1 MQGFYTYEKSPDTSI
16 EKITANVMKSIQRFN
31 TLLHFNLYLIEST
44 CRYVI
49 EYTNVLQNLRTR
61 KVTQQELSKR
71 ILENPI
77 IHFISHSDAVQ
88 QSRKVELFD
97 NKIDSDIFKKYFFQ
111 LKDKESYKK
120 YIQLDNQDTKDD
132 YYILL
137 ELYNHIICADKD
149 FDNMMEDIFPEW
161 NDDKHHIKSLV
172 ADTLKQLAQKGTADI
187 ETGINKSDI
196 EYTKLMVERYI
207 HHHDE
212 MLAHIKA
219 RLNNWDEE
227 RLAEVDLIILLMGV
241 CEFLYQPE
249 IPVKVTINEYL
260 EIAKN
265 YSTPKS
271 SEFINGI
278 LDKVLKDLR
287 DKNLVVKSG
296 RGLIEN

>member
-1 MQGFYTYEKSPDTSI
+1 MQGFYMYEKSPDFTV
-16 EKITANVMKSIQRFN
+16 EKITAHVLNSVNRFN
-31 TLLHFNLYLIEST
+31 TLLHFNLYLIENT

-49 EYTNVLQNLRTR
+49 DYTDTLRSLRTR
-61 KVTQQELSKR
+61 KVNDYELSRR

-77 IHFISHSDAVQ
+77 TQFIAHSATIKK
-88 QSRKVELFD
+88 SRKTEHFD
-97 NKIDSDIFKKYFFQ
+97 QKIDPDLFRNYFLK
-111 LKDKESYKK
+111 LKDKDSYRK
-120 YIQLDNQDTKDD
+120 YIQLITNDSKDD

-137 ELYNHIICADKD
+137 ELYHHIILADED

-161 NDDKHHIKSLV
+161 NDDKHHIKSIV
-172 ADTLKQLAQKGTADI
+172 ADILKQVSQSGTADV
-187 ETGINKSDI
+187 ESGINASDKQ
-196 EYTKLMVERYI
+196 YAAQMVDRYI

-212 MLAHIKA
+212 MLEHIKK

-227 RLAEVDLIILLMGV
+227 RLAEIDLIILLMGV
-241 CEFLYQPE
+241 CEFMYQPE

-278 LDKVLKDLR
+278 LDKVLRDLKE
-287 DKNLVVKSG
+287 KNLVRKTG
-296 RGLIEN
+296 RGLVEH